1 MSLQESDLKALK
13 DCHQFVRDDE
23 VDAKL
28 ITNDWKARM
37 ARKYYDE
44 LYKEFAII
52 DLSRHEEGLI
62 GLRWRT
68 KEEVVT
74 GKGQHQCGGKRCSD
88 TGSSALQVFEL
99 PFLYQEKGEEKME
112 LVKVTLC
119 TSCTEKLLRYK
130 RIEEGKKMN
139 ERSRKNRTRGESDHE
154 GGEDDEA
161 DKQKR
166 KKSKEGKT
174 PGEIPDCVSESTR
187 QRVDKRTKHHH
198 R

>member
-1 MSLQESDLKALK
+1 MSLQESDLNALK

-23 VDAKL
+23 VDAK
-28 ITNDWKARM
+28 ITTHDWKTRM

-52 DLSRHEEGLI
+52 DLSRHDEGLI

-74 GKGQHQCGGKRCSD
+74 GKGQHQCGGKRCS
-88 TGSSALQVFEL
+88 GSSALQVFEL
-99 PFLYQEKGEEKME
+99 PFLYHEKGEEKME

-119 TSCTEKLLRYK
+119 PSCSEKLLRYK
-130 RIEEGKKMN
+130 RIKEGKNLN
-139 ERSRKNRTRGESDHE
+139 ERSRKNRTRGESDDEGHE
-154 GGEDDEA
+154 EDEA
-161 DKQKR
+161 DKHKR
-166 KKSKEGKT
+166 RKSTKEGKT
-174 PGEIPDCVSESTR
+174 RMEIPNDASEA
-187 QRVDKRTKHHH
+187 VHHHDKRTKRHH